1 MSDNQAATIDGE
13 RPLFVSVAP
22 EDGWTGEQIDNLT
35 ETIGEATPQGV
46 QVLTVCGDVEYMDQ
60 AQVNEMVN
68 DLVDA
73 LQ

>member
-1 MSDNQAATIDGE
+1 
-13 RPLFVSVAP
+13 
-22 EDGWTGEQIDNLT
+22 
-35 ETIGEATPQGV
+35 
-46 QVLTVCGDVEYMDQ
+46 VCGDVEYMDQ